1 MIDKHGNKIVPTGHK
16 LTLVSIRRN
25 GKLHSF
31 FVNLP
36 IYKDEKVRIPSCQL
50 NDIARGAVMAGMQ
63 EIVAALPIQQ
73 MIIDLFSGVE
83 VNLPE

>member
-1 MIDKHGNKIVPTGHK
+1 MIDKHGNKIVPTGYK

-36 IYKDEKVRIPSCQL
+36 IHKNEKVRIPSCQL
-50 NDIARGAVMAGMQ
+50 NDIAGKHLGCEYHQAYSVG
-63 EIVAALPIQQ
+63 
-73 MIIDLFSGVE
+73 
-83 VNLPE
+83 

>member
-36 IYKDEKVRIPSCQL
+36 IYKDEKVRIPSC
-50 NDIARGAVMAGMQ
+50 
-63 EIVAALPIQQ
+63 
-73 MIIDLFSGVE
+73 
-83 VNLPE
+83 

>member
-1 MIDKHGNKIVPTGHK
+1 MIAMAQSQFLAGNAKAE
-16 LTLVSIRRN
+16 
-25 GKLHSF
+25 
-31 FVNLP
+31 
-36 IYKDEKVRIPSCQL
+36 Y
-50 NDIARGAVMAGMQ
+50 IARGAVMAGMQ